1 MPILRKDGSNNI
13 NSYQA
18 ETCISDWVLEMYLYK
33 GLYITNFITRYSTL
47 RAVNET
53 VSFQYI
59 LEMITSE
66 IIINLIV

>member
-1 MPILRKDGSNNI
+1 MYLS
-13 NSYQA
+13 
-18 ETCISDWVLEMYLYK
+18 WVLEMYLYK